1 LKAAMCTPDTPA
13 LDKLENHHDLVK
25 AGINVIVKDETITG
39 GTLGRKN
46 GVKYRVYMRLSRY
59 YDENKGTLYINENFK
74 RALDDI
80 YRFPIKESAID
91 VLSRQMKSGISDNV
105 LSDLI
110 ISLKEE
116 DKLCIVNEDEVQHK
130 LPQII
135 CSLGIVNGEGVTTK

>member
-1 LKAAMCTPDTPA
+1 
-13 LDKLENHHDLVK
+13 
-25 AGINVIVKDETITG
+25 
-39 GTLGRKN
+39 
-46 GVKYRVYMRLSRY
+46 
-59 YDENKGTLYINENFK
+59 
-74 RALDDI
+74 
-80 YRFPIKESAID
+80 
-91 VLSRQMKSGISDNV
+91 MKSGISDNV